1 MSDKFLVD
9 APVEK
14 KSYTAR
20 REAQQLKSLR
30 AGQAKNMPSLAQLEK
45 ERRNAGL
52 STSLFDK
59 QEGQASGSSGA
70 GESGGNKAMGMMMRM
85 GWKVGEG
92 LGKKR
97 STSPDAPSKRARLGN
112 GDEDEGADAPRGGLG
127 SNRATASASTSVN
140 PSARGRVEPIRVSMW
155 AGRKGLSAREPTP
168 PPLPNSSGRNL
179 DALDPNKMKRL
190 GEETESFRE
199 RQRREFGEKEI
210 ERKEFKAR
218 ERLVQLDQEKGVK
231 VSRGECRARERE
243 ENGTQCLSIVYG

>member
-1 MSDKFLVD
+1 MSDSEDDFMSDKFLVE

-59 QEGQASGSSGA
+59 QEGQASGPSSAGDVGGA
-70 GESGGNKAMGMMMRM
+70 GGSGGNKAMGMMMRM

-97 STSPDAPSKRARLGN
+97 SASPDGPSKRTRLGDG
-112 GDEDEGADAPRGGLG
+112 GDDEEAEAPRGGLG
-127 SNRATASASTSVN
+127 NNRAGASASAST
-140 PSARGRVEPIRVSMW
+140 RGRVEPIRVSMW

-168 PPLPNSSGRNL
+168 PPLPTSSGRNL

-231 VSRGECRARERE
+231 VS
-243 ENGTQCLSIVYG
+243 